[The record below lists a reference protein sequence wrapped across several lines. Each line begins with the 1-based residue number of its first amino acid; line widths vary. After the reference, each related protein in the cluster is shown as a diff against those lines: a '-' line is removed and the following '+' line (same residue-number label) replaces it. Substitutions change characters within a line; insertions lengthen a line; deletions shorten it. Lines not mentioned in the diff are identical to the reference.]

1 MKLINF
7 VSKIKKMIA
16 ILILT
21 FTIITLSAKFLL
33 SIINKQKEINKVKL
47 KDTWTKIIDQT
58 LNNPNINAKQNERLK
73 IDNFNDTF
81 FQELIDI
88 FYQKVCIYSFYFFI
102 YKILFN

>member
-1 MKLINF
+1 
-7 VSKIKKMIA
+7 MIA

-73 IDNFNDTF
+73 IDNFKCKTYLDNKVIVNKIKDISNLDCA
-81 FQELIDI
+81 LI
-88 FYQKVCIYSFYFFI
+88 
-102 YKILFN
+102 